1 MYISKNENTQIYLP
15 SVKNT
20 FISVKNKNHLSK
32 LISKQLYTSNNN
44 IRYIQLEKDVN
55 KEVDLWVNKGNLDK
69 LEETADIVSN
79 DITLQLNYY
88 NSLFIT
94 HYLNKN
100 TNLNQYQFELDNNPY
115 KQVTIING
123 EKKKFKDF
131 LASDYE
137 NMSVS
142 NYQDSF
148 TGRFDTKYNEIPF
161 YRKALHNRNVD
172 RSISGNEI
180 NSESKINMKYKKYN
194 NSDLLENVSYLRKHK
209 SLTSRQIN
217 NPNTSS

>member
-1 MYISKNENTQIYLP
+1 MYVARNENTQIYLP
-15 SVKNT
+15 SVKDT
-20 FISVKNKNHLSK
+20 FISTKNKIYLSK
-32 LISKQLYTSNNN
+32 IISKQLYTSNNN
-44 IRYIQLEKDVN
+44 IRYTQLENDIN
-55 KEVDLWVNKGNLDK
+55 KEIDNWVNKGKLNNLA
-69 LEETADIVSN
+69 ETADIVSN

-100 TNLNQYQFELDNNPY
+100 TNLDQYQFELDNNPY

-142 NYQDSF
+142 NYQDAF
-148 TGRFDTKYNEIPF
+148 TGRFDNKYNEIPF

-172 RSISGNEI
+172 RSLSGNEI
-180 NSESKINMKYKKYN
+180 NSESKINMKYKKYD
-194 NSDLLENVSYLRKHK
+194 NSDLLNNVSYLRKQKPSNHK
-209 SLTSRQIN
+209 W
-217 NPNTSS
+217 PNESKTSS

>member
-1 MYISKNENTQIYLP
+1 MYVARNENTQIYLP
-15 SVKNT
+15 SVKDT
-20 FISVKNKNHLSK
+20 FISTKNKIYLSK
-32 LISKQLYTSNNN
+32 IISKQLYTSNNN
-44 IRYIQLEKDVN
+44 IRYTQLENDIN
-55 KEVDLWVNKGNLDK
+55 KEIDNWVNKGKLNNLA
-69 LEETADIVSN
+69 ETADIVSN

-100 TNLNQYQFELDNNPY
+100 TNLDQYQFELDNNPY

-142 NYQDSF
+142 NYQDAF
-148 TGRFDTKYNEIPF
+148 TGRFDNKYNEIPF

-172 RSISGNEI
+172 RSLSGNEI
-180 NSESKINMKYKKYN
+180 NSESKINMKYKKYD
-194 NSDLLENVSYLRKHK
+194 NSDLLNNVSYLRKQKPSNHK
-209 SLTSRQIN
+209 WSNESK
-217 NPNTSS
+217 TSS